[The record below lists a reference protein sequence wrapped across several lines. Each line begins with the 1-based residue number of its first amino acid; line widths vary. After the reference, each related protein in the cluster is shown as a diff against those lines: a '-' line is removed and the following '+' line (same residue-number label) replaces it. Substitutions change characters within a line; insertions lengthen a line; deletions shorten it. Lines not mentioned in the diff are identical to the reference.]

1 MILVDIGYG
10 IGTNIGI
17 NIGNVIGHLHENK
30 FAVIFITLI
39 STV

>member
-10 IGTNIGI
+10 IGANIVI
-17 NIGNVIGHLHENK
+17 NIGNDIGYLHENK